1 MTCKNCSTHL
11 GTWTPIEYK
20 GKTHYRHE
28 CGRVFGLHTTCHKR
42 GKMDVSPSRK
52 STKREGSSSPRLLH
66 VKYQHRGGL
75 IPSLCKRLYHLPF
88 IMKFYAV
95 LFVILPAFAFA
106 QPVNAPY
113 QAYVDETIAL
123 LQADAPV
130 TSPQALDL
138 PRGEVLTPEPT
149 IEEQIRDIAV
159 LHGINPDKYLAL
171 IKCENKD
178 LDPNQ
183 QSNLKYNFS
192 DPKRGIVKGSR
203 EISFGLLQAHL
214 PDHPDITIAQA
225 TSAEWSLNW
234 GAKHI
239 KEGRAWMWKT
249 CSRVAGF

>member
-52 STKREGSSSPRLLH
+52 STKREASSSPRLLH

-130 TSPQALDL
+130 ESPAGIPVEAPELSYTAPEHVECDSVDPLKAKVECYASKYGVKSSDL
-138 PRGEVLTPEPT
+138 M
-149 IEEQIRDIAV
+149 
-159 LHGINPDKYLAL
+159 GIIQCESSFNPNAK
-171 IKCENKD
+171 NV
-178 LDPNQ
+178 N
-183 QSNLKYNFS
+183 
-192 DPKRGIVKGSR
+192 SR
-203 EISFGLLQAHL
+203 ESSWGLVQINTWAHDVSVKEATD
-214 PDHPDITIAQA
+214 PDFAIDF
-225 TSAEWSLNW
+225 L
-234 GAKHI
+234 AKHW
-239 KEGRAWMWKT
+239 KDGKRHMWWN
-249 CSRVAGF
+249 CSKKLGML